1 MRGIGGLLLLI
12 AAGRFV
18 AFTARMNVVPFYPE
32 LMARY
37 GVSYTGAGGL
47 FSAFFAGYALSLVPA
62 GALADRVAPWAQ
74 MAVGLLLVCGAG
86 LGVVQAP
93 TYSLALLARALEGL
107 GVAVTFTAILKLVA
121 VRFTRE
127 TRGKAV
133 GLMEM
138 ATGLGFLFALSVQP
152 WLARWVDYRYL
163 LLVLPAL
170 CLAVLPLVSLARD
183 GGAAGHGRTA
193 GQDAAARPP
202 APPLRDLLGRD
213 LVLVTVTSL
222 LGLFTVNGLLGW
234 LPTYLTENLDY
245 SREEAGL
252 VTGVLLLAQ
261 TLGVYPAGSLSDR
274 LGRRLPV
281 VHVGTVGLVAAFIG
295 LALSGPGAGIYLT
308 AAVFGFAVAW
318 AVTPLMIL
326 TTEMFG
332 PERAGLISALTVAV
346 AQAGSGVA
354 GVFNGWVLD
363 RTGSFQMVWFT
374 GAALAALRLVTA
386 AAINE
391 GRRAGAAAPAR

>member
-1 MRGIGGLLLLI
+1 MRGTGGLMFLI

-18 AFTARMNVVPFYPE
+18 AFTARMNIVPFYPE

-62 GALADRVAPWAQ
+62 GALADRVASWAQ
-74 MAVGLLLVCGAG
+74 IGVGLLLMCGAG
-86 LGVVQAP
+86 LGLVEAP
-93 TYSLALLARALEGL
+93 TYALALVARALEGV

-138 ATGLGFLFALSVQP
+138 ATGLGFLFALSIQP
-152 WLARWVDYRYL
+152 YLARWVDYRYL
-163 LLVLPAL
+163 LFILPAL
-170 CLAVLPLVSLARD
+170 CLGVLPLVSLARD
-183 GGAAGHGRTA
+183 GRAVRE
-193 GQDAAARPP
+193 DAKERPP
-202 APPLRDLLGRD
+202 VPPLRDFLGRD
-213 LVLVTVTSL
+213 LVLITATTL

-234 LPTYLTENLDY
+234 LPTYLTEVLGY
-245 SREEAGL
+245 SRGEVGL
-252 VTGVLLLAQ
+252 VTGILLLAQ
-261 TLGVYPAGSLSDR
+261 TLGVYPGGIVSDR

-281 VHVGTVGLVAAFIG
+281 VHVGTVGLVAGFTS
-295 LALSGPGAGIYLT
+295 LALAGPGTGIYVT
-308 AAVFGFAVAW
+308 AAVFGLAMAW
-318 AVTPLMIL
+318 AVTPMMVL

-354 GVFNGWVLD
+354 GVFNGWILD
-363 RTGSFQMVWFT
+363 RTGSFQVVWFT
-374 GAALAALRLVTA
+374 GAALAALRILTA
-386 AAINE
+386 AAIDE
-391 GRRAGAAAPAR
+391 GTRARAAEQGR